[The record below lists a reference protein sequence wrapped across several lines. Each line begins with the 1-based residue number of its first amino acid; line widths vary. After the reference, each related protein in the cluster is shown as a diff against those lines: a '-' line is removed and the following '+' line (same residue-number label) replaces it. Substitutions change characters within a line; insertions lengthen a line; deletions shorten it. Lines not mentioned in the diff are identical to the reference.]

1 MTVSNPGACQDHIGL
16 LGMGQALL
24 GLTALPPQPELP
36 PGREDKDPL
45 AEGLEQ
51 GAGSGPPALSPHF
64 YKSRV
69 TLDIL
74 LFLVCKMNLD
84 SGIFQL

>member
-1 MTVSNPGACQDHIGL
+1 MTVSNPGACQDHTGL
-16 LGMGQALL
+16 LGTGQASL

-51 GAGSGPPALSPHF
+51 GARSGLCDLGHITFLS
-64 YKSRV
+64 
-69 TLDIL
+69 L
-74 LFLVCKMNLD
+74 
-84 SGIFQL
+84 

>member
-1 MTVSNPGACQDHIGL
+1 MVSNLGTRQDHTGL
-16 LGMGQALL
+16 LGTGQASL

-51 GAGSGPPALSPHF
+51 GARSGPPALSPHF
-64 YKSRV
+64 YKSSV
-69 TLDIL
+69 TLDTL
-74 LFLVCKMNLD
+74 LLLVCKMNLD
-84 SGIFQL
+84 SGIFEL